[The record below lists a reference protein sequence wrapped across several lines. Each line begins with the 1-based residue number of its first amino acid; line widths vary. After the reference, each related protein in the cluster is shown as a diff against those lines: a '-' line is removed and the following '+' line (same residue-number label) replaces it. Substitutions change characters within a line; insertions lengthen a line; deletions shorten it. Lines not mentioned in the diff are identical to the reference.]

1 MVFNE
6 QMGYNIMISKIRSV
20 NMDEIIE
27 KVKEILPK
35 KRFDHV
41 VRVVDM
47 SLKLAKIYN
56 SDIDKVKKSAYL
68 HDIAKF
74 FTLEEMLDLLDENE
88 IEKEYV
94 VREFLHGFAGAIYVK
109 KEFQID
115 DEDILNGIRYHTVGR
130 KGMSQIEK
138 IVYLADAIE
147 EGRDYEGVQEIRE
160 LAYKNLD
167 KAILMEANHK
177 IKYLI
182 DIGVVLHPNTVEM
195 RNWILKVIKEE
206 EK

>member
-1 MVFNE
+1 
-6 QMGYNIMISKIRSV
+6 
-20 NMDEIIE
+20 
-27 KVKEILPK
+27 
-35 KRFDHV
+35 
-41 VRVVDM
+41 
-47 SLKLAKIYN
+47 
-56 SDIDKVKKSAYL
+56 
-68 HDIAKF
+68 
-74 FTLEEMLDLLDENE
+74 
-88 IEKEYV
+88 
-94 VREFLHGFAGAIYVK
+94 
-109 KEFQID
+109 
-115 DEDILNGIRYHTVGR
+115 
-130 KGMSQIEK
+130 MSQIEK

>member
-1 MVFNE
+1 MQE
-6 QMGYNIMISKIRSV
+6 M
-20 NMDEIIE
+20 IE
-27 KVKEILPK
+27 KVKSLLPE
-35 KRFDHV
+35 KRWQHV
-41 VRVVDM
+41 LRVVDM
-47 SLKLAKIYN
+47 AKKLARIHGIN
-56 SDIDKVKKSAYL
+56 SQKAEIAAYL
-68 HDIAKF
+68 HDVSKF
-74 FTLEEMLDLLDENE
+74 FTLEEMKNFVWTYEQLKDYQIGEL
-88 IEKEYV
+88 
-94 VREFLHGFAGAIYVK
+94 LHGFAGAIYAK

-130 KGMSQIEK
+130 RGMSQIEK

>member
-1 MVFNE
+1 MK
-6 QMGYNIMISKIRSV
+6 KITSFLYSYWI
-20 NMDEIIE
+20 NDKNEII
-27 KVKEILPK
+27 
-35 KRFDHV
+35 
-41 VRVVDM
+41 
-47 SLKLAKIYN
+47 KLIEEFSFREDSSMIQEA
-56 SDIDKVKKSAYL
+56 VKKLGTADYYAVRSSARAE
-68 HDIAKF
+68 DSEKF
-74 FTLEEMLDLLDENE
+74 S
-88 IEKEYV
+88 
-94 VREFLHGFAGAIYVK
+94 FAGQLDSFLYVK